1 MRVILNVNDNE
12 WGFLSTLLKR
22 FDFVRIQQVDK
33 SKAETVGE
41 TLTFKATQLDTVGF
55 TFNREE
61 ANERYQF
68 IDTNVLIY
76 CYTSSKPDKQRVA
89 RRVAS
94 EKGRYVSTQVL
105 QELANTL
112 RRKFK
117 KDWLE
122 IGATLQEITSQFTV
136 HQNTAAT
143 IRDAIRSAD
152 RYGYSFYDSL
162 IVAAA
167 LESGCS
173 ILYSEDMQSGQLIDG
188 TLTIHSPFQ

>member
-1 MRVILNVNDNE
+1 MN
-12 WGFLSTLLKR
+12 G
-22 FDFVRIQQVDK
+22 
-33 SKAETVGE
+33 
-41 TLTFKATQLDTVGF
+41 
-55 TFNREE
+55 NR
-61 ANERYQF
+61 F

-76 CYTSSKPDKQRVA
+76 CYTSSEPDKQRVA
-89 RRVAS
+89 RWVVS

-122 IGATLQEITSQFTV
+122 IDATLQEITSQFTV

-143 IRDAIRSAD
+143 ISDAVRLAD

-173 ILYSEDMQSGQLIDG
+173 ILYSEDMQSGQFIDS
-188 TLTIHSPFQ
+188 TLTIRSPFQ

>member
-1 MRVILNVNDNE
+1 MNGN
-12 WGFLSTLLKR
+12 
-22 FDFVRIQQVDK
+22 
-33 SKAETVGE
+33 
-41 TLTFKATQLDTVGF
+41 
-55 TFNREE
+55 
-61 ANERYQF
+61 QF

-76 CYTSSKPDKQRVA
+76 CYTSSEPDKQRVA
-89 RRVAS
+89 RRVVS

-122 IGATLQEITSQFTV
+122 INATLQEITSQFTV
-136 HQNTAAT
+136 HLNTAST
-143 IRDAIRSAD
+143 IRDAVRLAD

-188 TLTIHSPFQ
+188 TLTIRSPFQ

>member
-1 MRVILNVNDNE
+1 MNGN
-12 WGFLSTLLKR
+12 
-22 FDFVRIQQVDK
+22 
-33 SKAETVGE
+33 
-41 TLTFKATQLDTVGF
+41 
-55 TFNREE
+55 
-61 ANERYQF
+61 QF

-76 CYTSSKPDKQRVA
+76 CYTSSELDKQRVA
-89 RRVAS
+89 RRVVS

-122 IGATLQEITSQFTV
+122 INATLQEITSQFTV
-136 HQNTAAT
+136 HLNTAST
-143 IRDAIRSAD
+143 IRDAVRLAD

-188 TLTIHSPFQ
+188 TLTIRSPFQ